1 MNENENRPSKR
12 LRRQKRNFI
21 VSTIYA
27 CLVLTFIYV
36 PVVVMVAFSFN
47 DQEANISWQ
56 GFTVKYYARLFQ
68 DYDILS
74 CFGLTLMIAVI
85 VTLLS
90 VLIGTIGAVGLVRHE
105 FKGKNVFNNGL
116 YIPVIIPEVVL
127 AVAMLAIFSLVGIP
141 QGTLAIIIGHI
152 TLTLPYV
159 VINVKSRLMGY
170 DKSIEE
176 ASMDLGANRRQTF
189 MKIILP
195 MIMPGV
201 MSGAFLSFTLS
212 LDDFVVSNFLA
223 GPKSMTLPIKVYS
236 MLKVGIRPQVNAL
249 CTIIIGIV
257 AVIAV
262 INLVTG
268 RKQKNQ
274 H

>member
-1 MNENENRPSKR
+1 MINNKKSSSKR
-12 LRRQKRNFI
+12 SRRQKRGF
-21 VSTIYA
+21 VLTTIYA
-27 CLVLTFIYV
+27 CLVITFIYI
-36 PVVVMVAFSFN
+36 PVVTMIAFSFN

-56 GFTVKYYARLFQ
+56 GFTVKYYARLLQ
-68 DYDILS
+68 DYDLLS
-74 CFGLTLMIAVI
+74 CFGLTMFIAI
-85 VTLLS
+85 VVTVVS
-90 VLIGTIGAVGLVRHE
+90 VLIGTLGAVGLVRNE
-105 FKGKNVFNNGL
+105 FKGKNIFNNGL
-116 YIPVIIPEVVL
+116 YIPIIIPEIVL
-127 AVAMLAIFSLVGIP
+127 AVAMLSIFAVVDVP

-176 ASMDLGANRRQTF
+176 ASLDLGANRRQTF
-189 MKIILP
+189 IRVILP

-236 MLKVGIRPQVNAL
+236 MLKVGVRPQVNAL
-249 CTIIIGIV
+249 CTIIIVI
-257 AVIAV
+257 IAV
-262 INLVTG
+262 VIGINLI
-268 RKQKNQ
+268 REKKQET
-274 H
+274 